1 MTAKKETTKKALTL
15 HKHYL
20 VDIRRFKK
28 DLAMTD
34 DSWGKDLETIIVS
47 RNKKRYLA
55 LRIAD

>member
-1 MTAKKETTKKALTL
+1 MTAKKKRERKPLTL

-34 DSWGKDLETIIVS
+34 ESWGKDLETIVVS

-55 LRIAD
+55 IRIAD